1 MKKNLYTNAVESIKA
16 PEELI
21 KKSVNNLSN
30 ATTDNKV
37 IIMKKNNHFKLKL
50 TSIIAASLVLL
61 LTLSVIIFEPKDTA
75 PAPESKPYSHP
86 FVISV
91 QAAGTSTDDTATRDE
106 INHESYVNINEI
118 KNIGYFSEASYLDK
132 TKETITLERIGKNFT
147 IDLVCTGENIE
158 SITYTAHNTFLS
170 YMENYRGLISKVKLT
185 EEETV
190 KYYAYCFMGGFDHA
204 SSCTFDYNCQPKS
217 SLDHKVSED
226 CLDGTIPL
234 QIGFYFSVEKG
245 KHVAPTIDDC
255 DMNKIFTEE
264 FNARSDNYAL
274 DVTANFTD
282 GTSTTKTLKFK
293 CENRGNHL
301 YLSAIEDI
309 S

>member
-1 MKKNLYTNAVESIKA
+1 MKQNFYTKAVDNIKA
-16 PEELI
+16 PETLI
-21 KKSVNNLSN
+21 EKSVNNLNS
-30 ATTDNKV
+30 ATTDNKI
-37 IIMKKNNHFKLKL
+37 IIMNKNQHFKLKL
-50 TSIIAASLVLL
+50 TSIIAASLVLIL
-61 LTLSVIIFEPKDTA
+61 ALSMIIFEPEDTA

-91 QAAGTSTDDTATRDE
+91 QAADTSTDDTATMDE
-106 INHESYVNINEI
+106 INHESYVKINEI
-118 KNIGYFSEASYLDK
+118 KNIGYFADASYLDK
-132 TKETITLERIGKNFT
+132 SKETITLERIGKNFT

-170 YMENYRGLISKVKLT
+170 YMQYYRGLINTVNLT
-185 EEETV
+185 EEETE

-226 CLDGTIPL
+226 ALDGTIPL
-234 QIGFYFSVEKG
+234 QIGFYFKVEKG
-245 KHVAPTIDDC
+245 KHIAPSIDDC

-264 FNARSDNYAL
+264 FNARSDNYSL

-282 GTSTTKTLKFK
+282 GTSATKTLKFK
-293 CENRGNHL
+293 CENKGNHL
-301 YLSAIEDI
+301 FLSAIEDI

>member
-1 MKKNLYTNAVESIKA
+1 MKKNLYTSAVESIKA
-16 PEELI
+16 PEALVE
-21 KKSVNNLSN
+21 KSLNSLND
-30 ATTDNKV
+30 ADADKKV
-37 IIMKKNNHFKLKL
+37 IVMHTNSHFRLKL
-50 TSIIAASLVLL
+50 TSAIAALL
-61 LTLSVIIFEPKDTA
+61 VIILALSMIIIEPNGTA
-75 PAPESKPYSHP
+75 PATESKPYSHP
-86 FVISV
+86 FVISAH
-91 QAAGTSTDDTATRDE
+91 AADASPDTATMNE
-106 INHESYVNINEI
+106 ITHESYVKINEM
-118 KNIGYFSEASYLDK
+118 KNIGFFAQTSYLDESEK
-132 TKETITLERIGKNFT
+132 NITLERIGKDFT

-170 YMENYRGLISKVKLT
+170 YMHNYKGLINTVKLT
-185 EEETV
+185 EEENK
-190 KYYAYCFMGGFDHA
+190 KYYAYCFIGGFDHA

-234 QIGFYFSVEKG
+234 QIGFYFTVEKG
-245 KHVAPTIDDC
+245 KHVAPSIDDC

-264 FNARSDNYAL
+264 FNARSDNYSL

-293 CENRGNHL
+293 CENKGNHL
-301 YLSAIEDI
+301 CLKAIEDI

>member
-1 MKKNLYTNAVESIKA
+1 MKKNLYANAVESIKA
-16 PEELI
+16 PEALVE
-21 KKSVNNLSN
+21 KSVNSLND
-30 ATTDNKV
+30 AYADKKV
-37 IIMKKNNHFKLKL
+37 IVMHTNSHFRLKL
-50 TSIIAASLVLL
+50 TSAIAALL
-61 LTLSVIIFEPKDTA
+61 VIILALSMIIIEPKGTA
-75 PAPESKPYSHP
+75 PASENKPYSHP
-86 FVISV
+86 FVISAYAV
-91 QAAGTSTDDTATRDE
+91 DASPDNATLDE
-106 INHESYVNINEI
+106 ITHESYVKINEM
-118 KNIGYFSEASYLDK
+118 KNVGYFAASSYLD
-132 TKETITLERIGKNFT
+132 ESEENITLERIGKNFT

-158 SITYTAHNTFLS
+158 SITYTAHNTYLS
-170 YMENYRGLISKVKLT
+170 YMEYYRGLISTVKLT
-185 EEETV
+185 EEETQ
-190 KYYAYCFMGGFDHA
+190 KYYAYCYTGGFDHA